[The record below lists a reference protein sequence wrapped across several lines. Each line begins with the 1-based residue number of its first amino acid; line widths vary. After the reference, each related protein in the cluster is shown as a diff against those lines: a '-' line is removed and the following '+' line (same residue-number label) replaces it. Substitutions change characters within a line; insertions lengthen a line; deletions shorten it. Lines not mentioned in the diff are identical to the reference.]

1 MSAARDTIME
11 ISTSVSFDYPDAVRW
26 QHLLVVHIR
35 LGTYCF
41 VNITT
46 RAVLPQNSVETLIG
60 FQAEYEKI
68 IIIKSL
74 YSAVNPGYSV
84 RRRCH
89 KT

>member
-1 MSAARDTIME
+1 MFSLRGKNQYNSALYGKMSAARDTIME

-60 FQAEYEKI
+60 FQAEYDI
-68 IIIKSL
+68 FL
-74 YSAVNPGYSV
+74 
-84 RRRCH
+84 
-89 KT
+89 